1 MNRNEDGKIVINGL
15 TFHKERWNERPEQID
30 NPLGGLT
37 YIKKKDELAKR
48 FRRFFMDYKYPKLD
62 LKKSHGYTNLSFE
75 EERKLSTDFLISLG
89 FVSKEIERWP
99 YHSWTHKLCVADLKD
114 LFIQT
119 FSNDLK
125 EESKIYEASIK
136 ELAEYD
142 EDMDNRR
149 KLAKGI
155 EEYSAFKCAFT
166 NRKTAMKELIES
178 VELMIGKGRYEEL
191 ASPRSGHGKYGYI
204 PEENRVNAFEAMRYA
219 KEWLTAFE
227 PIIEELDRLDD
238 VLNFPWNLRQIYN
251 EIPDKKL
258 RKMELNN
265 LANFRY
271 QDFLTFLMDFKLR
284 FGNRKDDYYIDKNI
298 LSGWV
303 ISAYDYDG
311 EYRHG
316 GDATKWNVFDC
327 SKDYYSHRY
336 GTWGQWLNNK
346 ALNGEI
352 EALSDPQ
359 TLQDIVMRTN
369 LSRHQQNVKYDR
381 YKKPLI
387 LVTKS
392 EVKKEA

>member
-1 MNRNEDGKIVINGL
+1 MNRTEDGKIVINGL
-15 TFHKERWNERPEQID
+15 TFNKERWNERPKQID

-48 FRRFFMDYKYPKLD
+48 FKRFFMDYKFPKMPEHE
-62 LKKSHGYTNLSFE
+62 KELSYE

-89 FVSKEIERWP
+89 FVSKDIERWP
-99 YHSWTHKLCVADLKD
+99 YTSYTHKLCVADLKD
-114 LFIQT
+114 LFVQT

-125 EESKIYEASIK
+125 EESKKYEASIK

-142 EDMDNRR
+142 EDMTNRR

-155 EEYSAFKCAFT
+155 EEYIAFKCAFT
-166 NRKTAMKELIES
+166 NRQRAMKNLIES
-178 VELMIGKGRYEEL
+178 VELSIGQNRLRTLANKKDGYGNYE
-191 ASPRSGHGKYGYI
+191 YI
-204 PEENRVNAFEAMRYA
+204 PEENRVNAFEAMEYA
-219 KEWLTAFE
+219 KEWLRAFE
-227 PIIEELDRLDD
+227 PVIEELNRLDD
-238 VLNFPWNLRQIYN
+238 VLNLPWNVRETYN

-271 QDFLTFLMDFKLR
+271 QDFLTFLMDFKQR
-284 FGNRKDDYYIDKNI
+284 FGNRRDDYHVDKNI
-298 LSGWV
+298 LTGWV
-303 ISAYDYDG
+303 ISAYDFKG

-327 SKDYYSHRY
+327 SKDYYNHRY
-336 GTWGQWLNNK
+336 GTWGQWLNYK

-369 LSRHQQNVKYDR
+369 LSRHQQNVEYDR

-392 EVKKEA
+392 EVKKEGQ

>member
-15 TFHKERWNERPEQID
+15 TFNRERWNEKPKQID

-48 FRRFFMDYKYPKLD
+48 FKRFFMDYKYPKMPEHE
-62 LKKSHGYTNLSFE
+62 KELSYE
-75 EERKLSTDFLISLG
+75 EETKLGTDFLISLG
-89 FVSKEIERWP
+89 FVSKEISYYP
-99 YHSWTHKLCVADLKD
+99 YYSFTHKLCVADLKD

-125 EESKIYEASIK
+125 EESKKYEASIK

-142 EDMDNRR
+142 EDMNNRR

-155 EEYSAFKCAFT
+155 EEYISFKCAFT
-166 NRKTAMKELIES
+166 NRKTTMQNLIES
-178 VELMIGKGRYEEL
+178 IELSIGRNRFRTLADKKDGYGNYE
-191 ASPRSGHGKYGYI
+191 YI
-204 PEENRVNAFEAMRYA
+204 PEENRVNAFEAMEYA

-227 PIIEELDRLDD
+227 PVIEELNRLDD
-238 VLNFPWNLRQIYN
+238 VLNLPWNFRTYYN
-251 EIPDKKL
+251 GIPEEKL
-258 RKMELNN
+258 SKTNLNN
-265 LANFRY
+265 LVNFRY
-271 QDFLTFLMDFKLR
+271 QDFLTFLMDFKQR
-284 FGNRKDDYYIDKNI
+284 FGNRRDDYHIDKNI

-303 ISAYDYDG
+303 ISAYDYNG

-327 SKDYYSHRY
+327 SKDYYNHRY
-336 GTWGQWLNNK
+336 GTWGQWLNYK

-369 LSRHQQNVKYDR
+369 LSRHQQNVKFDR

-392 EVKKEA
+392 EVKKEGE

>member
-1 MNRNEDGKIVINGL
+1 MNKNEDGKIVVNGL
-15 TFHKERWNERPEQID
+15 TFNRERWNERPKQID

-48 FRRFFMDYKYPKLD
+48 FKRFFMDYKFPKMPE
-62 LKKSHGYTNLSFE
+62 HEQNLSYE
-75 EERKLSTDFLISLG
+75 EEKKLETDFLISLG
-89 FVSKEIERWP
+89 FVSKEISYYP
-99 YHSWTHKLCVADLKD
+99 YYSWTHKLCLADLKD

-125 EESKIYEASIK
+125 KESKIYEASIK

-142 EDMDNRR
+142 EDMTNRR
-149 KLAKGI
+149 ILAKGI
-155 EEYSAFKCAFT
+155 EEYIAFKCAFIT
-166 NRKTAMKELIES
+166 RKTAMKELIES
-178 VELMIGKGRYEEL
+178 VELLIGRGHYEQL
-191 ASPRSGHGKYGYI
+191 ASERSGHGNYAYI
-204 PEENRVNAFEAMRYA
+204 PEENRINSFEAMNYA
-219 KEWLTAFE
+219 KEWLRTFE
-227 PIIEELDRLDD
+227 PVIEELNRLDD
-238 VLNFPWNLRQIYN
+238 VLNFPWNLSGIYN

-265 LANFRY
+265 LVNFRY
-271 QDFLTFLMDFKLR
+271 QDFLTFLMDFKER
-284 FGNRKDDYYIDKNI
+284 FGNRRDDYHIDKNI
-298 LSGWV
+298 LTGWV
-303 ISAYDYDG
+303 ISAYDFKG

-316 GDATKWNVFDC
+316 GDATKWNVFNC

-336 GTWGQWLNNK
+336 GTWGQWLNYK

-392 EVKKEA
+392 EVKKEGE